1 MTLNEAIINVLL
13 NQFKKYMSKEAI
25 EMVEQAGYTI
35 VKVQGGYEV
44 KNPATRRWVQ
54 VETYGYRLKIFKVGQ
69 TVRMDRENLKK
80 FDFVNYLNKPI
91 NEAWAEV
98 NRVTYWGYVSPTR
111 EKISKL
117 RDAKNRIKW
126 QRREMDEV
134 KQKIANLQG
143 RLEREIR
150 YLVEYENELKETRKK
165 LGLK

>member
-1 MTLNEAIINVLL
+1 MTLNDAIINVLL
-13 NQFKKYMSKEAI
+13 NQFKKYMNKEAI

-44 KNPATRRWVQ
+44 KNPTTRKWVQ
-54 VETYGYRLKIFKVGQ
+54 VEKGYRWKIFKVGK
-69 TVRMDRENLKK
+69 TVYANRENIKK

-91 NEAWAEV
+91 NVAWAEV

-111 EKISKL
+111 AKIDTLKN
-117 RDAKNRIKW
+117 AKSRIKW
-126 QRREMDEV
+126 QRRDIDEV

-143 RLEREIR
+143 RLESEIR
-150 YLVEYENELKETRKK
+150 YLVEYENELEETRKK